1 MEEKTENQK
10 IEEKIKPNYKK
21 AVLIITFPCAVLL
34 YILCSFVA
42 WDINFSEWHWVVR
55 LIFVVGVIFCFGF
68 LTIMRWQVESEKNA
82 ENNLKKYLSNQTKS
96 KFQQRLEELAKE
108 RTEKKESENG
118 NNS

>member
-68 LTIMRWQVESEKNA
+68 LTIMRWKVESEKNI
-82 ENNLKKYLSNQTKS
+82 ENNLKKFTSQTKS
-96 KFQQRLEELAKE
+96 NFQQRLEELAKE
-108 RTEKKESENG
+108 RAEKKESEND
-118 NNS
+118 NKS